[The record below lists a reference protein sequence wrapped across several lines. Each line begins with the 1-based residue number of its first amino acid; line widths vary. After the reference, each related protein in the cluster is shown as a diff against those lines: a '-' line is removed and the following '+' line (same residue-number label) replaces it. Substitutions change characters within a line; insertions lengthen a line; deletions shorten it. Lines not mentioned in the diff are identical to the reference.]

1 MWGFLFI
8 FVFILM
14 KILITEKQAGN
25 ILNNMLN
32 DMFKDFKIKYIGDNR
47 HITVGDKLMAILGPT
62 KGEVSADIYHELK
75 DNLFYS
81 SDKDLRFD
89 IAAWV
94 KDKFGSKI
102 GGIMYGIIFKK
113 LHGEEKEVPKRERP
127 KDPRGA
133 EPGFDIQGFKART
146 GEIETRL
153 KNKQDLIRA
162 AKNKAHPDT
171 FEKWMKKEVKIDN
184 ERERKKQ
191 EKNKQE
197 IERAIQLLKT
207 SDNK

>member
-1 MWGFLFI
+1 
-8 FVFILM
+8 M
-14 KILITEKQAGN
+14 KIILPEKQVDNLLGSM
-25 ILNNMLN
+25 LNN
-32 DMFKDFKIKYIGDNR
+32 MFKDFEIKYVGDNR

-81 SDKDLRFD
+81 SDKDLRLD

-94 KDKFGSKI
+94 KDKFGSKNA
-102 GGIMYGIIFKK
+102 GIIYGITFKK
-113 LHGEEKEVPKRERP
+113 LHGEEKEVPKKERP

-133 EPGFDIQGFKART
+133 EPGFDVQKFQART
-146 GEIETRL
+146 AEIEKKIKDKR
-153 KNKQDLIRA
+153 DLIRA
-162 AKNKAHPDT
+162 AKNKAAPDT
-171 FEKWMKKEVKIDN
+171 FEKWMKKEVKVDN

-197 IERAIQLLKT
+197 IENAIQLLK
-207 SDNK
+207 NLK

>member
-1 MWGFLFI
+1 MWDFLFI

-14 KILITEKQAGN
+14 KILITEKQAGDL
-25 ILNNMLN
+25 LNNMLN
-32 DMFKDFKIKYIGDNR
+32 DMFKDFKIKYVGDNR
-47 HITVGDKLMAILGPT
+47 HITVGNKLMAILGPT

-81 SDKDLRFD
+81 SDKDLKFD
-89 IAAWV
+89 ISTWI
-94 KDKFGSKI
+94 KDKFGSRNT
-102 GGIMYGIIFKK
+102 GITYGITFKK
-113 LHGEEKEVPKRERP
+113 LHGEEKEVPKKERP

-133 EPGFDIQGFKART
+133 EPGFDIQGFRART

-153 KNKQDLIRA
+153 KNKDDLIRA
-162 AKNKAHPDT
+162 VKNKMAPDT
-171 FEKWMKKEVKIDN
+171 FEKWMKKEVRLDN
-184 ERERKKQ
+184 EREKRKQ

-197 IERAIQLLKT
+197 FEKYTQFLKN